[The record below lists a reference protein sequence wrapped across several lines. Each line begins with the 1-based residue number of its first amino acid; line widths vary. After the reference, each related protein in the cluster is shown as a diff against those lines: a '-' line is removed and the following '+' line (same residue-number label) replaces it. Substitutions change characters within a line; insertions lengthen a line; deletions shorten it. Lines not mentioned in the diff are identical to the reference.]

1 MSRDPVERTS
11 NGHHVPPPAVPTPI
25 DWRLLARFYVALQ
38 LGAGLLLAAAFA
50 VLAALR
56 PLFGAGDAPFL
67 RSWLTTFVLLP
78 VTFVPALALWN
89 RWVVARVGRRSSWFR
104 VIVEVAFAIEF
115 LACVVVHRIA

>member
-1 MSRDPVERTS
+1 VDRAS
-11 NGHHVPPPAVPTPI
+11 NGHQVPPLAARPPAPAPLA
-25 DWRLLARFYVALQ
+25 WGELLRLYLVLQ
-38 LGAGLLLAAAFA
+38 VGSGLLLAAAFG

-89 RWVVARVGRRSSWFR
+89 RWVVARVGRRSGWFR
-104 VIVEVAFAIEF
+104 LMVEVAFAVEF
-115 LACVVVHRIA
+115 LACVVLHRIA